1 MLKRI
6 LILTVLLCF
15 VRHLEAQNQFKPSN
29 YLGINA
35 GMNACRVSFTPKVD
49 QNLLTAFEAGLVFRN
64 MSERHVGL
72 QLELNYARKGWI
84 ENRDSVGKYR
94 RDLEVIQLPM
104 LAVFTAGS
112 KTLRFSF
119 LLGPYVSYLLSE
131 SETYDI
137 EGFYLITNPVTNN
150 YLPYYGKQLD
160 SNWEFGF
167 TGGLGVELHT
177 QIGVFGIR
185 ATYNHS
191 LSNLFPLND
200 SDFYYEASR
209 SQVLHIGITYFIK
222 I

>member
-6 LILTVLLCF
+6 LILTVLFCF
-15 VRHLEAQNQFKPSN
+15 MRYLDAQNPSTPSN

-35 GMNACRVSFTPKVD
+35 GINTCRVSFTPKVN
-49 QNLLTAFEAGLVFRN
+49 QKPLTAVEVGLVFRN

-94 RDLEVIQLPM
+94 RDLEVIRLPL

-119 LLGPYVSYLLSE
+119 LLGPYLSYLTSE

-137 EGFYLITNPVTNN
+137 AGFYLITNPVTSN

-167 TGGLGVELHT
+167 TGGFGVELHT
-177 QIGVFGIR
+177 KIGVFGIR
-185 ATYNHS
+185 ATYHHS
-191 LSNLFPLND
+191 LTNLFPLNA
-200 SDFYYEASR
+200 SEFYYETSR
-209 SQVLHIGITYFIK
+209 SQVLHTGITYFIK